1 MKINVEENLIEPNQR
16 SSVTIENEMQ
26 SFLESNEG
34 ENIKS
39 DIQLLTKMGFNKI
52 YLLDNYLFFIYILNI
67 FN

>member
-1 MKINVEENLIEPNQR
+1 MKINVEENLIDPNQR

-39 DIQLLTKMGFNKI
+39 DIQL
-52 YLLDNYLFFIYILNI
+52 I
-67 FN
+67 FNY